1 MISKLHYSIQ
11 NFLLNASGSDRDD
24 ADARSVER
32 FRADI
37 GKVGAVVPYK
47 IVVPEREYLTTLKG
61 EPDPLVRVAGD
72 SAIQFYFPRYGYRGP
87 NVFALSEATLRCFSK
102 LEKISRAFTDK
113 VEEGEAVVEIWNTSP
128 IKDMYGRNAVIMKE
142 YLALGFSGDEINMPG
157 RRLALT
163 FLLSDSYLGFD
174 KGPFDDLILATVNFF
189 DGDSQMACD
198 WLFKKCL
205 GLGGRP
211 CDCRPEDVIK
221 FIRRLENGIG
231 V

>member
-1 MISKLHYSIQ
+1 MISKFHYSIRS
-11 NFLLNASGSDRDD
+11 FLLNASGSDRDD

-47 IVVPEREYLTTLKG
+47 IIVPEREYLTTLKG

-87 NVFALSEATLRCFSK
+87 NVFALSEATLRCFSR
-102 LEKISRAFTDK
+102 LEEISRAFNDE
-113 VEEGEAVVEIWNTSP
+113 VEEGEAVVEVWNTSP
-128 IKDMYGRNAVIMKE
+128 IKEKCRRKAVVLKE
-142 YLALGFSGDEINMPG
+142 YLVLSFSDDEINIPG

-163 FLLSDSYLGFD
+163 FLLNDSGLRFD
-174 KGPFDDLILATVNFF
+174 AGPFNDLILAAVDFF
-189 DGDSQMACD
+189 GGDAEIACD

-211 CDCRPEDVIK
+211 CDGRPEDVIK